1 MVTVGLYIYIND
13 EAKRVELFDDEKI
26 SINSSIQNVSDISKV
41 YTDFSQSFTVPA
53 TNNNNKIFSHW
64 YESSIDNGYDARN
77 RKKAYIE
84 LDTIPFRK
92 GNIQL
97 EKATLK
103 NGKPENYTITFF
115 GALVS
120 LKDTF
125 AEKKLFDLDFS
136 AYNFQYTG
144 LNVVSRVRGTVSN
157 DVKFPLISSNRVW
170 QETGTTDNITTSG
183 GAMLTNELFPALRLN
198 KVFDAIESFYGI
210 TFEGNFL
217 TNAKFT
223 NAFLYLKNAETFV
236 TKSQPTKLTFT
247 SATGFPVASRWV
259 TFSNNNISYVQPA
272 SFAFTKVE
280 LSITTT
286 TIGTGYSVLIYKNG
300 VLLNTIPVDNK
311 NTATNI
317 FEVLNFPTD
326 IPSNVGTYEFYIQSE
341 SIISYSS
348 TLTCYVIGYTN
359 GVASNASQTT
369 SGFVNV
375 SNYMPDIKVQDFFSG
390 VLKMFNLTCYSET
403 ENVYQIRQLE
413 EWYNSGNITDI
424 TKHIIS
430 DNLDIDRI
438 ETFNKIN
445 FSYQKSESLMN
456 VSYKSNNG
464 VEYGDLLAEIDS
476 DGGEYK
482 VDLPFE
488 NMLFNKFT
496 GQKLQVGYALKQDLK
511 NYQPKPIILYD
522 YGTLQT
528 CNFYLKYDT
537 INTNI
542 TTYNAFGQDT
552 LISGVNY
559 SLNFG
564 SEISSLLLTPI
575 TNSIYNVYYSNYI
588 SNIYNSKQ
596 RKYNLKGLLP
606 ISLLASIKLNDR
618 LIIRDKRYII
628 NTMKVDLTTGEVD
641 FELIN
646 DFRTL

>member
-84 LDTIPFRK
+84 LDTIPFRS

-120 LKDTF
+120 LKDIF
-125 AEKKLFDLDFS
+125 SEKKLFDLDFS
-136 AYNFQYTG
+136 AYNFEYTG
-144 LNVVSRVRGTVSN
+144 FNVVSRVKGTVSN

-183 GAMLTNELFPALRLN
+183 GAILTNELFPALRLN
-198 KVFDAIESFYGI
+198 KVFDTIESFYGI
-210 TFEGNFL
+210 TFEGDFL
-217 TNAKFT
+217 TDARFT
-223 NAFLYLKNAETFV
+223 NAFLYLKNAETFIA
-236 TKSQPTKLTFT
+236 KSTPTKITFT
-247 SATGFPVASRWV
+247 TSSGFPLANRW
-259 TFSNNNISYVQPA
+259 F
-272 SFAFTKVE
+272 
-280 LSITTT
+280 L
-286 TIGTGYSVLIYKNG
+286 
-300 VLLNTIPVDNK
+300 
-311 NTATNI
+311 
-317 FEVLNFPTD
+317 
-326 IPSNVGTYEFYIQSE
+326 
-341 SIISYSS
+341 SS
-348 TLTCYVIGYTN
+348 TLTYVQPVTFNNTSATLTITATDLNIDYSILVYKN
-359 GVASNASQTT
+359 GSLISTLPVPNKAVSVNVFNVINFTSNSPSNAGNYEFYLQSEDIMNYGISLNVNVVSFGSATASNSSQTT
-369 SGFVNV
+369 TGIVNV

-430 DNLDIDRI
+430 DDLDIDRI

-456 VSYKSNNG
+456 VAYKSNNG
-464 VEYGDLLAEIDS
+464 VEYGDLLAETDS
-476 DGGEYK
+476 GGGEYK

-488 NMLFNKFT
+488 NILFNKFT
-496 GQKLQVGYALKQDLK
+496 AQKLQVGYALKQDLK

-559 SLNFG
+559 SLNFDANV
-564 SEISSLLLTPI
+564 SSLLLTPI
-575 TNSIYNVYYSNYI
+575 NNSLYRMYYENYI
-588 SNIYNSKQ
+588 SNIFNSKQ

-606 ISLLASIKLNDR
+606 ISILTSIKLNDR
-618 LIIRDKRYII
+618 LVIRDKRYII

>member
-13 EAKRVELFDDEKI
+13 EAKRIELFDDEKI
-26 SINSSIQNVSDISKV
+26 SVNSSIQNVSDISKV

-120 LKDTF
+120 LKDIF
-125 AEKKLFDLDFS
+125 SENKLFDLDFS
-136 AYNFQYTG
+136 AYNFEYTG
-144 LNVVSRVRGTVSN
+144 FNVVSRVKGTVSN

-183 GAMLTNELFPALRLN
+183 GAILTNELFPALRLN
-198 KVFDAIESFYGI
+198 KVFDTIESFYGI
-210 TFEGNFL
+210 TFEGDFL
-217 TNAKFT
+217 TDARFT
-223 NAFLYLKNAETFV
+223 NAFLYLKNAETFIA
-236 TKSQPTKLTFT
+236 KSTPTKITFT
-247 SATGFPVASRWV
+247 TSSGFPLASRW
-259 TFSNNNISYVQPA
+259 F
-272 SFAFTKVE
+272 
-280 LSITTT
+280 L
-286 TIGTGYSVLIYKNG
+286 
-300 VLLNTIPVDNK
+300 
-311 NTATNI
+311 
-317 FEVLNFPTD
+317 
-326 IPSNVGTYEFYIQSE
+326 
-341 SIISYSS
+341 SS
-348 TLTCYVIGYTN
+348 TLTYVQPVTFNNTSATLTITATDLNIDYSILVYKN
-359 GVASNASQTT
+359 GSLISTLPVPNKAVSVNVFNVINFTSNSPSNAGNYEFYLQSEDIMNYGISLNVNVVSFGSATASNSSQTT
-369 SGFVNV
+369 TGIVNV

-390 VLKMFNLTCYSET
+390 ILKMFNLTCYSET

-424 TKHIIS
+424 TKHVIS
-430 DNLDIDRI
+430 DDLNIDRI

-456 VSYKSNNG
+456 VAYKSNNG
-464 VEYGDLLAEIDS
+464 VEYGDLLAETDS
-476 DGGEYK
+476 GGGEYK

-488 NMLFNKFT
+488 NILFNKFT
-496 GQKLQVGYALKQDLK
+496 AQKLQVGYALKQDLK

-559 SLNFG
+559 SLNFDANV
-564 SEISSLLLTPI
+564 SSLLLTPI
-575 TNSIYNVYYSNYI
+575 NNSLYRVYYENYI
-588 SNIYNSKQ
+588 SNIFNSKQ
-596 RKYNLKGLLP
+596 RKYNLKCLLP
-606 ISLLASIKLNDR
+606 ISLLTSIKLNNR

-628 NTMKVDLTTGEVD
+628 NTMKTDLTTGEVD

>member
-1 MVTVGLYIYIND
+1 MVTVGLYIYING
-13 EAKRVELFDDEKI
+13 EAKRIELFDDEKI
-26 SINSSIQNVSDISKV
+26 SVNSSIQNISDISKV
-41 YTDFSQSFTVPA
+41 YADFSQSFTVPA

-64 YESSIDNGYDARN
+64 YENSIDNGYDARK
-77 RKKAYIE
+77 RKKAHIE

-103 NGKPENYTITFF
+103 DGKPENYTITFF

-136 AYNFQYTG
+136 AYNFEYTG
-144 LNVVSRVRGTVSN
+144 ADVVSRVNSTVSN
-157 DVKFPLISSNRVW
+157 DVKFPLISSNRAW
-170 QETGTTDNITTSG
+170 QDTGTTDNITTSG

-198 KVFDAIESFYGI
+198 KVFDTIESFYGI

-217 TNAKFT
+217 TDARFT

-236 TKSQPTKLTFT
+236 TKSVPTKITFTTSSGFPLASRWFLGSSLTYVQPVTFNNT
-247 SATGFPVASRWV
+247 SATLTITA
-259 TFSNNNISYVQPA
+259 TDLNIDY
-272 SFAFTKVE
+272 
-280 LSITTT
+280 SIL
-286 TIGTGYSVLIYKNG
+286 VYKNG
-300 VLLNTIPVDNK
+300 SLISTFPVPNK
-311 NTATNI
+311 AVSVNVFNVI
-317 FEVLNFPTD
+317 NFTSNS
-326 IPSNVGTYEFYIQSE
+326 PSNVGSYEFYLQSE
-341 SIISYSS
+341 DIMNYATSLNVSVVSFGS
-348 TLTCYVIGYTN
+348 AT
-359 GVASNASQTT
+359 ASNASQTT
-369 SGFVNV
+369 TGIVNV

-456 VSYKSNNG
+456 VAYKSNNG

-496 GQKLQVGYALKQDLK
+496 GQNLQVGYALKQDLK

-606 ISLLASIKLNDR
+606 ISLLTSIKLNDR
-618 LIIRDKRYII
+618 LVIRDKRYII

-646 DFRTL
+646 DFRAL

>member
-26 SINSSIQNVSDISKV
+26 SVNSSIQNISDISKV

-64 YESSIDNGYDARN
+64 YESSIDNGYDARY

-84 LDTIPFRK
+84 LDTIPFRS

-97 EKATLK
+97 EKASLK

-120 LKDTF
+120 LKDIF
-125 AEKKLFDLDFS
+125 SEKKLFDLDFS
-136 AYNFQYTG
+136 AYNFEYTG
-144 LNVVSRVRGTVSN
+144 FNVVSRVKGTVSN

-183 GAMLTNELFPALRLN
+183 GAILTNELFPALRLN
-198 KVFDAIESFYGI
+198 KVFDTIESFYGI
-210 TFEGNFL
+210 TFEGDFL
-217 TNAKFT
+217 TDARFT
-223 NAFLYLKNAETFV
+223 NAFLYLKNAETFIA
-236 TKSQPTKLTFT
+236 KSTPTKITFTTSSGFPLANRWFLSSTLTYVQPVTFNNT
-247 SATGFPVASRWV
+247 SATLTITA
-259 TFSNNNISYVQPA
+259 TDLNIDY
-272 SFAFTKVE
+272 
-280 LSITTT
+280 SIL
-286 TIGTGYSVLIYKNG
+286 VYKNG
-300 VLLNTIPVDNK
+300 SLISTLPVPNK
-311 NTATNI
+311 AVSVNVFNVI
-317 FEVLNFPTD
+317 NFTSNS
-326 IPSNVGTYEFYIQSE
+326 PSNVGSYEFYLQSE
-341 SIISYSS
+341 DIMNYATSLNVSVVSFGS
-348 TLTCYVIGYTN
+348 AT
-359 GVASNASQTT
+359 ASNPSKTT
-369 SGFVNV
+369 TGIVNV

-456 VSYKSNNG
+456 VAYKSNNG

-482 VDLPFE
+482 VELPFE

-496 GQKLQVGYALKQDLK
+496 GQNLQVGYALKQDLK

-559 SLNFG
+559 SLNFDANV
-564 SEISSLLLTPI
+564 SSLLLTPI
-575 TNSIYNVYYSNYI
+575 NNSLYRVYYENYI
-588 SNIYNSKQ
+588 SNIFNSKQ

-606 ISLLASIKLNDR
+606 ISILTSIKLNDR
-618 LIIRDKRYII
+618 LVIRDKRYII

>member
-26 SINSSIQNVSDISKV
+26 SINSSIQNISDISKV

-64 YESSIDNGYDARN
+64 YESSIDNGYDARY

-84 LDTIPFRK
+84 LDTIPFRS

-97 EKATLK
+97 EKASLK

-120 LKDTF
+120 LKDIF
-125 AEKKLFDLDFS
+125 SEKKLFDLDFS
-136 AYNFQYTG
+136 AYNFEYTG
-144 LNVVSRVRGTVSN
+144 FNVVSRVKGTVSN

-183 GAMLTNELFPALRLN
+183 GAILTNELFPALRLN
-198 KVFDAIESFYGI
+198 KVFDTIESFYGI
-210 TFEGNFL
+210 TFEGDFL
-217 TNAKFT
+217 TDARFT
-223 NAFLYLKNAETFV
+223 NAFLYLKNAETFIA
-236 TKSQPTKLTFT
+236 KSTPTKITFT
-247 SATGFPVASRWV
+247 TSSGFPLANRW
-259 TFSNNNISYVQPA
+259 F
-272 SFAFTKVE
+272 
-280 LSITTT
+280 L
-286 TIGTGYSVLIYKNG
+286 
-300 VLLNTIPVDNK
+300 
-311 NTATNI
+311 
-317 FEVLNFPTD
+317 
-326 IPSNVGTYEFYIQSE
+326 
-341 SIISYSS
+341 SS
-348 TLTCYVIGYTN
+348 TLTYVQPVTFNNTSATLTITATDLNIDYSILVYKN
-359 GVASNASQTT
+359 GSLISTLPVPNKAVSVNVFNVINFTSNSPSNAGNYEFYLQSEYIMNYGISLNVNVVSFGSATASNSSQTT
-369 SGFVNV
+369 TGIVNV

-390 VLKMFNLTCYSET
+390 ILKMFNLTCYSET

-424 TKHIIS
+424 TKHVIS
-430 DNLDIDRI
+430 DDLNIDRI
-438 ETFNKIN
+438 ETFNKIS

-456 VSYKSNNG
+456 VAYKSNNG
-464 VEYGDLLAEIDS
+464 VEYGDLLAETDS
-476 DGGEYK
+476 GGGEYK

-488 NMLFNKFT
+488 NILFNKFT
-496 GQKLQVGYALKQDLK
+496 AQKLQVGYALKQDLK

-522 YGTLQT
+522 YGTLQN